1 MKSDRTVYELNG
13 VRGILS
19 IALAHDMS
27 PSTVKSRLY
36 AGCTI
41 EEAVQPGDRRTHNT
55 GIPIY
60 EWGGVQGIK
69 NIAELI
75 GVTES
80 TIYFHLR
87 RTNNINDAVMSVIA
101 NRNSR
106 ALAKL
111 QKKNTSVDDSA
122 EKVVAIKQ
130 PLLSS
135 AWRIALGIGN
145 TDHLQP

>member
-1 MKSDRTVYELNG
+1 MKSDRAVYELNG

-41 EEAVQPGDRRTHNT
+41 EEAVQPGDRRTRNT

-69 NIAELI
+69 NIAELV
-75 GVTES
+75 GVTEP
-80 TIYFHLR
+80 TIYAHLR
-87 RTNNINDAVMSVIA
+87 RTKDIDSAVLSVIA

-111 QKKNTSVDDSA
+111 QKQNTSVDDSA
-122 EKVVAIKQ
+122 EKVISIKQ

-135 AWRIALGIGN
+135 AWRTALGISN
-145 TDHLQP
+145 AEHTQP